1 MTMRTV
7 VLGVCVQI
15 FVSVSLPAFMQAQ
28 DSTTPEE
35 LRTYA
40 TRHSIGVEWDISG
53 DANHNASASLR
64 YRAEG
69 SADWQM
75 AYAPF
80 RIDFAGANMFAGSV
94 LFLRPGVSYE
104 LELQLEDADGGSEMR
119 NAVVRT
125 ELMPQAPTEG
135 RELHVAPGSGG
146 GSGTESDPYQG
157 ISAADNAA
165 MPGDVI
171 RVHAGDYGGE
181 TRYFGTSG
189 REDAYVAWVA
199 AGDGPATFGP
209 IRVRGDYVWI
219 EGLELSADDNVVR
232 NEGDSN
238 SVAIVGNQITG
249 CFYCIHLNSGASG
262 WYIADNTIVGNAD
275 PASGSF
281 SGEGIELQHTPNHT
295 VAHNSIS
302 RVADGIS
309 YPDRNV
315 DIFGNDIFET
325 SDDGIEADDGYANVR
340 IWNNR
345 IHHAHNNGVAF
356 QPMNSAPWYI
366 VRNQVI
372 GSNESVLKLRSA
384 IDRVLLAHNTFV
396 GWGAVF
402 RNSVGFMRNMTVRN
416 NIWVT
421 MTGDYFWEDTGSPD
435 VATNWRTSIDYD
447 GFAWP
452 DDTSLPLFKW
462 FNERYTDLNALR
474 SAHPDI
480 ESNAVRVPMS
490 CFESLDVS
498 GPAPAVIPPQR
509 VTLADGCVAVDAGEV
524 MANINDGYIGTAP
537 DLGAHERGAS
547 PIAYGPRALGV
558 APPSPP
564 TGVMVR

>member
-1 MTMRTV
+1 MKP
-7 VLGVCVQI
+7 QFWI
-15 FVSVSLPAFMQAQ
+15 FAASIPSLASSLAQAQ
-28 DSTTPEE
+28 DATSPDE

-53 DANHNASASLR
+53 DANHDATASVR

-69 SADWQM
+69 STDWQT
-75 AYAPF
+75 AYDLF
-80 RIDFAGANMFAGSV
+80 RIDFAGADMLAGSI
-94 LFLRPGVSYE
+94 LFLRPGSSYE

-125 ELMPQAPTEG
+125 EVLPAVPTGG
-135 RELHVAPGSGG
+135 RELHVIPGSGG
-146 GSGTESDPYQG
+146 GGGTEADPYQG
-157 ISAADNAA
+157 ISAADDAA
-165 MPGDVI
+165 RPGDII
-171 RVHAGDYGGE
+171 RVHAGDYAGA
-181 TRYFGTSG
+181 TRFFGASG

-199 AGDGPATFGP
+199 AGDGAASFGP
-209 IRVRGDYVWI
+209 IRVRGDFVWI

-238 SVAIVGNQITG
+238 SVALVGNQITG
-249 CFYCIHLNSGASG
+249 CFYCIHLNSGATG

-366 VRNQVI
+366 LRNQVI
-372 GSNESVLKLRSA
+372 GSNESVLKMRGA
-384 IDRVLLAHNTFV
+384 VDRVLVAHNTFV
-396 GWGAVF
+396 GWSRVVQ
-402 RNSVGFMRNMTVRN
+402 NSVGFMRNMRVRN
-416 NIWVT
+416 NLWVT

-435 VATNWRTSIDYD
+435 IANNWRTSIDYD
-447 GFAWP
+447 GFTWP
-452 DDTSLPLFKW
+452 DETSLPLFKW
-462 FNERYTDLNALR
+462 FNERYDDLNALQ
-474 SAHPDI
+474 SAHPEVEPNGI
-480 ESNAVRVPMS
+480 RVPMS
-490 CFESLDVS
+490 CFESLNVP
-498 GPAPAVIPPQR
+498 GPPPAVIPPHR
-509 VTLADGCVAVDAGEV
+509 VTLADGCAAVDAGEV
-524 MANINDGYIGTAP
+524 MANINDGFIGAAP
-537 DLGAHERGAS
+537 DLGAHERGA
-547 PIAYGPRALGV
+547 PEIQYGPRTLGV
-558 APPSPP
+558 APPAPP
-564 TGVMVR
+564 TGVTVE